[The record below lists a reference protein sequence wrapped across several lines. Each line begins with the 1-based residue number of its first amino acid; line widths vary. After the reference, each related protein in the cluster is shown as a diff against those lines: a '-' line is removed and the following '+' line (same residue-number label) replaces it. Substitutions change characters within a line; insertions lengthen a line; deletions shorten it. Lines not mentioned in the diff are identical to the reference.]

1 MAFLYPWGNTQ
12 QLNLDWILQKI
23 KELEAGNIGPVL
35 DEVANALISAS
46 YARQTYDRSDIVFY
60 DGKLYRANQAIPAPG
75 EVWTPAHWD
84 EILLGDTVSNLVQ
97 YVAALSNDQIVNSS
111 SVSGT
116 HTSDALDTLKNAI
129 DGISLDSDSVSN
141 ESRVTGDNVTGA
153 LDNLNSAISDEE
165 TARQNADT
173 AIQNKLNA
181 IGTILEAP
189 ASPVTVANG
198 TVVEITSITLPTGN
212 WIIFGSFIY
221 TVSFS
226 QAANGYIMIG
236 NNIILT
242 TRGTGINGGTFA
254 PLVTSIAN
262 ANNTTVT
269 MKTYQESGSEKT
281 AAPYYFRA
289 IRIS

>member
-1 MAFLYPWGNTQ
+1 M
-12 QLNLDWILQKI
+12 
-23 KELEAGNIGPVL
+23 
-35 DEVANALISAS
+35 ANALI
-46 YARQTYDRSDIVFY
+46 TLTHRSTTQYQRWDYCFY
-60 DGKLYRANQAIPAPG
+60 NGKLYRALVNTTGAFAPG
-75 EVWTPAHWD
+75 DWREVV
-84 EILLGDTVSNLVQ
+84 LGDDVSVLTRLIN
-97 YVAALSNDQIVNSS
+97 ALDTDNIDNAST
-111 SVSGT
+111 VSGT
-116 HTSDALDTLKNAI
+116 TASDALNNLQTALGN
-129 DGISLDSDSVSN
+129 LDSDDIDNASQ
-141 ESRVTGDNVTGA
+141 VTGTSITDA
-153 LDNLNSAISDEE
+153 LDNLNGAINDEA

-173 AIQNKLNA
+173 AIQNKLNV

-189 ASPVTVANG
+189 ASPVTVASG
-198 TVVEITSITLPTGN
+198 AVVEITSITLPIGN

-226 QAANGYIMIG
+226 QAANGYLMIG
-236 NNIILT
+236 SDEILT

-281 AAPYYFRA
+281 ASPYYFRA